1 VAIERGIDFSF
12 NELRYSSIS
21 LEIPL
26 AAASGPTQSI
36 SICLTWFRRASLE
49 TFVCALSFSIFFDN
63 STVAFHNSSSAS
75 PTSQRIIM
83 TLVISSLPIEIL
95 VFGLRFLIND
105 KQQQTY
111 NTSAWYPPAP
121 TSNAP
126 SPPLGADVV
135 LNDDRLHKLDQVL
148 TPRNA
153 ALMRSLTLRLTRVQ
167 GIPRFPKT
175 SMKLT
180 SKIFETLP
188 SPPIRPSNSRHS
200 HWHLATIVT
209 PAKAIGLGLLSISCS
224 ISFHFLLR
232 TYKEHCS

>member
-1 VAIERGIDFSF
+1 LSDWYENLSKCSTYSSRPDLWWRLPIHHDLETSGRELVAIERGIDFSF

-49 TFVCALSFSIFFDN
+49 TFVCARSFSIFFDN
-63 STVAFHNSSSAS
+63 STVAFQNSSSAS

-105 KQQQTY
+105 KQRQTY

-121 TSNAP
+121 TSNAFK
-126 SPPLGADVV
+126 SVLGMLKAWYE
-135 LNDDRLHKLDQVL
+135 
-148 TPRNA
+148 A
-153 ALMRSLTLRLTRVQ
+153 A
-167 GIPRFPKT
+167 
-175 SMKLT
+175 
-180 SKIFETLP
+180 
-188 SPPIRPSNSRHS
+188 
-200 HWHLATIVT
+200 
-209 PAKAIGLGLLSISCS
+209 
-224 ISFHFLLR
+224 
-232 TYKEHCS
+232 